1 MKIQRKRP
9 ERADK
14 VPERAKKRPE
24 TPGYHPRIFPQVF
37 EQGFFLRFLD
47 RKGEDTSKSA
57 RESTKRRPESAR
69 DKEKARESI
78 TVQERCQRVLSI

>member
-24 TPGYHPRIFPQVF
+24 RPGYHPRIFPQVF

-69 DKEKARESI
+69 EYRES
-78 TVQERCQRVLSI
+78 QREL